1 MSLLLYG
8 DGDMEKKTEEYTDIT
23 AWVREELLRHAEEA
37 YGEFHKSLVPGL
49 ESMLGGP
56 GAQHTENRE
65 KGGKNR
71 LLRICQRG
79 RLIRV

>member
-37 YGEFHKSLVPGL
+37 YGTLFPGL
-49 ESMLGGP
+49 ADALWSAGSVIQEGS
-56 GAQHTENRE
+56 R
-65 KGGKNR
+65 
-71 LLRICQRG
+71 
-79 RLIRV
+79 

>member
-49 ESMLGGP
+49 ESMLGSGCP
-56 GAQHTENRE
+56 TY
-65 KGGKNR
+65 GKSR
-71 LLRICQRG
+71 KRRQK
-79 RLIRV
+79 

>member
-37 YGEFHKSLVPGL
+37 YGEFHKSLVPG
-49 ESMLGGP
+49 
-56 GAQHTENRE
+56 AQHTENRE

>member
-49 ESMLGGP
+49 NPCWGSGCP
-56 GAQHTENRE
+56 TY
-65 KGGKNR
+65 GKSR
-71 LLRICQRG
+71 KRRQK
-79 RLIRV
+79 